1 MGKWVKVE
9 GKSET
14 FQTYLMI
21 FQNFILKKTLFFWS
35 LRQRIYMDF
44 QNCTFF
50 RLLPTVNI

>member
-21 FQNFILKKTLFFWS
+21 FQNHILKKNTFLLVFEAKNIYGFPKLHFF
-35 LRQRIYMDF
+35 
-44 QNCTFF
+44 
-50 RLLPTVNI
+50 